1 MKPKVGTLFLVL
13 AALISTGTAIAHL
26 SCLYFGPECYAVQM
40 APTFLVESAKNGTY
54 LAPVLNIFVSTI
66 FLIWG
71 IYALSAARIIRKLPF
86 VKLAIYAIATVCI
99 IRGILPLQLWLR
111 FPEKVND
118 VAIIVGIIWLMTG
131 LFYLIG
137 NIMRKKQST
146 K

>member
-1 MKPKVGTLFLVL
+1 MKPKVGILFLVL

-71 IYALSAARIIRKLPF
+71 IYALSAARIIRKLPLM
-86 VKLAIYAIATVCI
+86 KLAIYAIATVCI

-111 FPEKVND
+111 FPERVND

-146 K
+146 N